1 MRSCAH
7 TNTHTPTHPHTHTQT
22 HTHTHSLSRR
32 AGPRAARRARQHE
45 AQQRSARVE
54 VESLNYLARR
64 IQQDAYRR
72 NRVRQRGGVEA
83 RNQCMQ
89 RAEGMGCR
97 ADLIRAR
104 IATCNNMQLATCAGR
119 RTARIQLLCFPPLI
133 ALVAVP
139 LGDEVPSAQAEEGRG
154 VVQGGAPFAPSRVR
168 ITGSRPIIQYA
179 RQARIGTG
187 QLGLG
192 LAVAP
197 MG

>member
-1 MRSCAH
+1 M
-7 TNTHTPTHPHTHTQT
+7 
-22 HTHTHSLSRR
+22 
-32 AGPRAARRARQHE
+32 RQH
-45 AQQRSARVE
+45 AA
-54 VESLNYLARR
+54 
-64 IQQDAYRR
+64 
-72 NRVRQRGGVEA
+72 
-83 RNQCMQ
+83 
-89 RAEGMGCR
+89 
-97 ADLIRAR
+97 
-104 IATCNNMQLATCAGR
+104 CNM
-119 RTARIQLLCFPPLI
+119 RTAENSQDSAIVLSPLDR
-133 ALVAVP
+133 LAVS